1 MDKNSEKFFKVIYDR
16 MRDAQAEIKAT
27 LTVTA
32 GDALTAK
39 TSSPDDTTTNEV
51 IKKRNKICALIF
63 MIFFFTT
70 LFILK
75 LLNLNLCLC
84 ISSMGTF

>member
-32 GDALTAK
+32 GDALIAK
-39 TSSPDDTTTNEV
+39 TSSPEESTASKEIV
-51 IKKRNKICALIF
+51 KKRQCP
-63 MIFFFTT
+63 
-70 LFILK
+70 
-75 LLNLNLCLC
+75 LLYKE
-84 ISSMGTF
+84 